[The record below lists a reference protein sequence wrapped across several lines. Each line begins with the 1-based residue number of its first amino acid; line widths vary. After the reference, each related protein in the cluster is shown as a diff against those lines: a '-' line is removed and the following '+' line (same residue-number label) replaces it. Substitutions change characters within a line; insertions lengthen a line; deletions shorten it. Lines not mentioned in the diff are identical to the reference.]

1 MLLIGLLV
9 LAGGV
14 TGTVLSRSGDG
25 GAKTA
30 QREGGVDA
38 ANGARASKGDATT
51 SSTGTKNRNVAA
63 ASTTPTTD
71 PRNPDA
77 WPLSGAKAR
86 SKRVPILMYHL
97 IAPAP
102 AGTAYPGLWVPPTEL
117 EAQVEALDSA
127 GFTGVTLG
135 EVWEAW
141 HGDGRLP
148 SRPVVLS
155 FDDGD
160 ISQVLGGAPVL
171 RAAGWPGVLNLA
183 TNHLGKGGIP
193 MWGAKRLIKQGW
205 DVDSHTVTHPDV
217 TALAP
222 AALEQELTASKAA
235 IKARLGVTAKFFCY
249 PAGRN
254 DPASRAAVEAA
265 GYLAATTT
273 EPGLAARSD
282 DPFALPRL
290 RVDPGM
296 SGSTVV
302 ALARGTQAQT
312 AGTGE

>member
-1 MLLIGLLV
+1 VLLVGLVV

-14 TGTVLSRSGDG
+14 TGLVL
-25 GAKTA
+25 
-30 QREGGVDA
+30 
-38 ANGARASKGDATT
+38 GDAG
-51 SSTGTKNRNVAA
+51 SDDPGSKAVRSTAAVHGKHASATGSVAKA
-63 ASTTPTTD
+63 KATPTAD
-71 PRNPDA
+71 PRDPA
-77 WPLSGAKAR
+77 HWPLSGAKAR

-97 IAPAP
+97 IAAAP

-117 EAQVEALDSA
+117 GAQVKALGSA

-135 EVWEAW
+135 EVWDAW

-148 SRPVVLS
+148 SHPIVLS

-171 RAAGWPGVLNLA
+171 KDAGWPGVLNLA

-205 DVDSHTVTHPDV
+205 DIDSHTVTHPDV
-217 TALAP
+217 TALPP
-222 AALEQELTASKAA
+222 AALEEELKASKKA
-235 IKARLGVTAKFFCY
+235 IKSRLGVTAKFFCY

-254 DPASRAAVEAA
+254 DPASRAAVKAA

-273 EPGLAARSD
+273 QPGLAARTD
-282 DPFALPRL
+282 DPFVLPRL

-302 ALARGTQAQT
+302 ALAKGTRSQR